1 MDEASGEYLKRA
13 GWLVCKAITHAGTV
27 KLSWM
32 PAARRIVIAE
42 MAKLRALGSAIEP
55 LALLLLS
62 TNRREAVAGEG
73 AGYLAFDCS

>member
-1 MDEASGEYLKRA
+1 
-13 GWLVCKAITHAGTV
+13 
-27 KLSWM
+27 M

-73 AGYLAFDCS
+73 AGYLAFD